1 MWFLLF
7 LIVLGVLL
15 WPVIKMFIAVNRT
28 RNDFNDAMNQA
39 RRQQQEAASQQRKQ
53 HPSYTTRNAE
63 DATYEEMPGAPRPQQ
78 ETATDPSTP
87 SDPIIED
94 AHWEEI

>member
-1 MWFLLF
+1 MWFIIILL
-7 LIVLGVLL
+7 LLGILL
-15 WPVIKMFIAVNRT
+15 WPVIKLFLAVNRT

-39 RRQQQEAASQQRKQ
+39 RRRQQEAASQQRKQ

-63 DATYEEMPGAPRPQQ
+63 DATYEEMPGAPRPEQ
-78 ETATDPSTP
+78 ETSANPTA